1 MEKTNI
7 EYFNYYQKLFVNSIK
22 DTFPEYKDV
31 LTEYY
36 SDLINNETCN
46 DDKYVKRFMK
56 KMKEYK
62 SQISKKDELIF
73 SESIFVLKNVD
84 FKNIWENSELSANN
98 KNQIWEYLQTMYVL
112 GETIIS
118 DSDRVQRLVKNFQRL
133 KNNDE
138 DNTDDITDE
147 DKDMIEML
155 KNLSQNQEKSE
166 NPLPESFFKDGMI
179 GKLAEDLTKEI
190 NIDDLNL
197 NMENTNSV
205 DDVFSN
211 LMGNG
216 NPMKFMNLLQKV
228 GQNIESKISSGQVN
242 QDKLVEEAQSMM
254 SSLQGSNPLFN
265 NLFKQFSPDSDS
277 NNNSS
282 DATGI
287 DMSMIQNMASS
298 MGMGMGTGQQNNQT
312 QTRGRQ
318 DQRTTSTRDRLR
330 QKLEARKNQ
339 QK

>member
-7 EYFNYYQKLFVNSIK
+7 EYFNYYQKLFVNSII
-22 DTFPEYKDV
+22 DTFPEYKEV

-36 SDLINNETCN
+36 SGLINNETCN

-56 KMKEYK
+56 KMKDYK
-62 SQISKKDELIF
+62 SQISKKDESIF

-84 FKNIWENSELSANN
+84 FKNIWENSELSVNN

-133 KNNDE
+133 KNNE
-138 DNTDDITDE
+138 DTVSEEMTDE
-147 DKDMIEML
+147 DKDMMEML
-155 KNLSQNQEKSE
+155 KNLSQNQEQSE

-190 NIDDLNL
+190 NIEDLNL

-265 NLFKQFSPDSDS
+265 NLFKQFSPDSGS
-277 NNNSS
+277 NDNSA
-282 DATGI
+282 DASGI
-287 DMSMIQNMASS
+287 DMNMIQNMANS
-298 MGMGMGTGQQNNQT
+298 MGMGNRQQTRQT
-312 QTRGRQ
+312 QMRGRQ

>member
-138 DNTDDITDE
+138 DVTDDITDE

-277 NNNSS
+277 NDNSS

-287 DMSMIQNMASS
+287 DMSMIQNIASS
-298 MGMGMGTGQQNNQT
+298 MGMGMGTGQQNSQT

-318 DQRTTSTRDRLR
+318 DQRATSTRDRLR